1 MLPEGEG
8 DTDGPGR
15 PKKPFGDG
23 FGPAGASPP
32 AASRPHP
39 LTPVPNTEAG
49 RASVRLRASP
59 SAEPEKTLA
68 ASDYT
73 PQPGWGVD
81 GDPGADLAHNAAPAP
96 RASQRGSDRPARPG
110 PLGGD
115 KVPPG
120 PGTREPR
127 GSGSLRGLPAFPL
140 ELPGRSEAGS
150 PVGMRQARRP
160 AGSLRERKLR

>member
-32 AASRPHP
+32 AAFRPHP

-68 ASDYT
+68 ASGYT

-96 RASQRGSDRPARPG
+96 AGEPKGLGQAGPPRPSRWRQGASGPWNPRAAGQWLPALVTCLPSGAPGAERG
-110 PLGGD
+110 
-115 KVPPG
+115 
-120 PGTREPR
+120 
-127 GSGSLRGLPAFPL
+127 GLP
-140 ELPGRSEAGS
+140 GGNEAS
-150 PVGMRQARRP
+150 AP
-160 AGSLRERKLR
+160 AGRLP